1 MDGFMSV
8 KARNA
13 TCRASEKLLFHHVW
27 LVEGLFS
34 ESVEGF
40 CIHAAEQRSSSHQ
53 LLPLA
58 NYTQYKAKYGY
69 LAFIMSEIVSSYAI
83 ITEEKS
89 QEQNIQEGREPP
101 KACKQYRDNIQTT
114 YTSKHAK

>member
-27 LVEGLFS
+27 LVKGLFS

-40 CIHAAEQRSSSHQ
+40 CIHAAG
-53 LLPLA
+53 A
-58 NYTQYKAKYGY
+58 
-69 LAFIMSEIVSSYAI
+69 
-83 ITEEKS
+83 EK
-89 QEQNIQEGREPP
+89 Q
-101 KACKQYRDNIQTT
+101 
-114 YTSKHAK
+114 